1 MSYNFS
7 VKLKTRPKESEYDK
21 IVEFGRLNP
30 IKRSIKDVE
39 LVVSYCNE
47 EDTVGVLERHITELQ
62 TKGVR
67 ADITYYCKCEAKS
80 FCDTFLPNIGRE
92 GQTFMWHVFYNYDS
106 LYPTTVFINGG
117 FLSKTHTSY
126 AVEKIF
132 NNIGQVESVQEMP
145 GLQRT
150 HDFYVDE
157 QVYYN
162 GSIFS
167 RARSSHTTKVNC
179 MEVNEYCSA
188 DENLCSVSDLPCVD
202 GSRCGCQPQSN
213 CSWTGLTQAN
223 LKYQNGHLEP
233 LWDDYGREHSFF
245 TWACK
250 RLNILPATIVQCGY
264 SWGAV
269 FAVSRNRLHRL
280 SSDDYHN
287 ILLDYNVSGGTGGVL
302 VHYMERLYRT
312 VYFC

>member
-157 QVYYN
+157 HVYYN